1 MTAKLDT
8 DVRVRSRGRVVTGAE
23 HGRPAR
29 RTCVKL
35 VRFRPGELAAVALRA
50 SECGRPVACY
60 IREAALGAAL
70 HARHTPV
77 NDALI
82 RELARLGNE
91 LGALGR
97 SARELQL
104 PIAPEFDRALD
115 GLLTTIRSIE

>member
-1 MTAKLDT
+1 VAAKSDHHA
-8 DVRVRSRGRVVTGAE
+8 RAGSGGRAARASRDHVPE
-23 HGRPAR
+23 R

-35 VRFRPGELAAVALRA
+35 VRFRSGELATVALRA
-50 SECGRPVACY
+50 TECGRPIACY
-60 IREAALGAAL
+60 IREAALGSAL

-82 RELARLGNE
+82 RELARLGNQ

-104 PIAPEFDRALD
+104 PIAPDFERALD
-115 GLLTTIRSIE
+115 VLLTTIRSIE